1 MKKIFLA
8 LVTCLFVVSIAGCG
22 SDNKD
27 TTSTKSDSKSSSSS
41 NNDKSYLDY
50 INKIEVGDSLDQIN
64 EVIGSEGEVH
74 SDNATYSWDIGNGG
88 FIAVFR
94 EDDTTS
100 ALSVEV
106 SYDKKDVENK
116 KVKISD
122 LDSLKSKVGEGISYD
137 DFKEN
142 LGGADG
148 VLVSKGPVTKSYVWR
163 SPDGSVVDGAF
174 RLDDNM
180 CNSFT
185 GTER

>member
-1 MKKIFLA
+1 MKKIVLA
-8 LVTCLFVVSIAGCG
+8 LVSCLFVISIAGCS

-27 TTSTKSDSKSSSSS
+27 TASNKSDSKSSSSTVS
-41 NNDKSYLDY
+41 DNSYLDY

-64 EVIGSEGEVH
+64 EVIGSDGEVH

-88 FIAVFR
+88 FVAVFR
-94 EDDTTS
+94 KDDTSS

-116 KVKISD
+116 KVKIKD
-122 LDSLKSKVGEGISYD
+122 LDGLKSKVKEGISYD

-142 LGGADG
+142 LGGVDG
-148 VLVSKGPVTKSYVWR
+148 VLVSKGSVTKSYVWR
-163 SPDGSVVDGAF
+163 SPDGSVVDAAF